1 MRRVAQFVLQ
11 GPYQAILFA
20 GLLGGLA
27 QTIFLLALPSAAAVA
42 LFGLRKGEKQGL
54 MVLLGSALL
63 IVAVGLLVESRPG
76 FDYAVALLLIFPAY
90 LGALVL
96 RASESQGLA
105 IAAIAACAAL
115 FAFAVQLFS
124 GDAEQWWSD
133 WLKIAVQGV
142 PGATYEDFG
151 DNVMPAINGI
161 IALLLGLLSSACLLW
176 ARWLQAVLFNPEGF
190 GREFR
195 VLTLPVWV
203 MTVMLVALPFAA
215 LIRLTLLYDLLLVAV
230 LPFFF
235 QGLAVL
241 QHGAVKKRL
250 NKFLTL
256 LPYILLLFMPQFVI
270 VGCACL
276 GGVDVFF
283 NFRKLPRTTS

>member
-1 MRRVAQFVLQ
+1 MRRVAQFILR
-11 GPYQAILFA
+11 GPYQAILFT
-20 GLLGGLA
+20 GIVGGLA
-27 QTIFLLALPSAAAVA
+27 QTIFLLALPSAAAAA
-42 LFGLRKGEKQGL
+42 LYLLRKGKTQGIV
-54 MVLLGSALL
+54 VLLGTVLL
-63 IVAVGLLVESRPG
+63 TVAVSFLVESRPG
-76 FDYAVALLLIFPAY
+76 FDFPVALLLLLPAS
-90 LGALVL
+90 LGALAL
-96 RASESQGLA
+96 RASESQALA

-124 GDAEQWWSD
+124 GNAEMWWD
-133 WLKIAVQGV
+133 EWLRTAVQGV
-142 PGATYEDFG
+142 PGASYEDFG
-151 DNVMPAINGI
+151 DAVLPAFNGL

-176 ARWLQAVLFNPEGF
+176 GRWLQAVLFNPEGF

-195 VLTLPVWV
+195 VLTLPAWV
-203 MTVMLVALPFAA
+203 LSAMLAVLAVAA

-230 LPFFF
+230 LPLFF

-276 GGVDVFF
+276 GGVDVLF
-283 NFRKLPRTTS
+283 NFRKLPRKTS